1 MDEPSWTAAG
11 VVPLR
16 PWRDEVIAS
25 PQPQVAPEPSSDE
38 IEKRLAAERRAEA
51 AERDRD
57 WWMAQH
63 DAIMEDWRA
72 DVEQAKALAAQLAA
86 VKAAPPAAPA
96 TPTKPEFAV
105 VADLS
110 AALSDVLQFYDS
122 QDGSILLQKGG
133 LTLSEAFRRA
143 ALTLRLLRP

>member
-16 PWRDEVIAS
+16 PWRDEVTGPPGS
-25 PQPQVAPEPSSDE
+25 EPSLDE
-38 IEKRLAAERRAEA
+38 TQKRVAVEQRAEA

-86 VKAAPPAAPA
+86 AKQALPPASPSAPI
-96 TPTKPEFAV
+96 KPESAV
-105 VADLS
+105 MADLS
-110 AALSDVLQFYDS
+110 AALTDLLQFYDP
-122 QDGSILLQKGG
+122 QDGSILFQKAG
-133 LTLSEAFRRA
+133 LTLSEAFKRA
-143 ALTLRLLRP
+143 AITVRLLKR